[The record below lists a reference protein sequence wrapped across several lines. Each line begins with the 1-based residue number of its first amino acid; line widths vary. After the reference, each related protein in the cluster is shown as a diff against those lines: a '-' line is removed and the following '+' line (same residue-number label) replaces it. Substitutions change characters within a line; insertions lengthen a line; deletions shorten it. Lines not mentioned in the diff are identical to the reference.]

1 MRVTLSVDVGDKD
14 VDGAHDDLYQW
25 LRQDPDLRAFVRRE
39 YPAAP
44 PDGAMGA
51 LGELISL
58 LLAPGGP
65 TAAVGA
71 AVVVWLQGRRGSQ
84 TVTLTLPDGTQVVVS
99 SEKVRGLTAEGTS
112 ELAER
117 VAAALRQERDPR
129 PVPRTHGAEG
139 PEEAQD
145 ARGAERAR
153 EAEGDRGAERA
164 REPEGSQGAGGIRMP
179 GGAPQGTGRA
189 GPSGE
194 AG

>member
-1 MRVTLSVDVGDKD
+1 
-14 VDGAHDDLYQW
+14 
-25 LRQDPDLRAFVRRE
+25 
-39 YPAAP
+39 
-44 PDGAMGA
+44 MGA

-71 AVVVWLQGRRGSQ
+71 AVVVWLQGRRGNQ

-117 VAAALRQERDPR
+117 VAAALRQEQ
-129 PVPRTHGAEG
+129 RTQAE
-139 PEEAQD
+139 P
-145 ARGAERAR
+145 
-153 EAEGDRGAERA
+153 
-164 REPEGSQGAGGIRMP
+164 GGIRPPEPP
-179 GGAPQGTGRA
+179 GSQETAGATQDAGRT
-189 GPSGE
+189 GPSPE